1 MDSSP
6 YCDLIALATSKLTI
20 MNANEHR
27 TVKVET
33 FPLRPGTPAMHV
45 PLAKDMTLDEL
56 LGVLEVPGDT
66 EAVIVNGTYVRPD
79 YRLRQGDHVLIIP
92 FLSGG

>member
-1 MDSSP
+1 VDSSQ
-6 YCDLIALATSKLTI
+6 YRDLITLAASKLAV
-20 MNANEHR
+20 MNANAYG

-56 LGVLEVPGDT
+56 LEALEVPGDT

-92 FLSGG
+92 FMSGG